1 MKNYKKILLNKL
13 IDSYESSV
21 IYKGDALRDTQIYLK
36 FNLKSIKEYFDELN
50 YKYKEEIDVACN
62 QLEIE
67 KFIKVYKGKG
77 YKSHIIEKIQLNLE
91 NIEAAYLYLNR
102 KEKKQKEDE
111 LSILLESYKEREDAL
126 GTLQHILQINLRVM
140 DL

>member
-1 MKNYKKILLNKL
+1 MKNYKKLLLDNL
-13 IDSYESSV
+13 IDSYENSV
-21 IYKGDALRDTQIYLK
+21 IYKGDALRDTQIYFK

-102 KEKKQKEDE
+102 KEKSK
-111 LSILLESYKEREDAL
+111 R
-126 GTLQHILQINLRVM
+126 R
-140 DL
+140 